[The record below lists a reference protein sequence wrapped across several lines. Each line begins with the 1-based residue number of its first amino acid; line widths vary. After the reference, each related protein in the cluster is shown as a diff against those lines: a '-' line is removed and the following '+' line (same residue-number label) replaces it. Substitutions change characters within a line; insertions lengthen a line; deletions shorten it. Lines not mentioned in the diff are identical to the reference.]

1 MRQKITAD
9 LKQAIKNQ
17 EQIKVS
23 VLRLLE
29 AALQNAEIKKNRE
42 KLTEDEVLKVIKSE
56 VKKREEAIQIYK
68 ENAKEDQAAK
78 ESSEV
83 EILKEYLPEQLSED
97 KIKEIVDKI
106 KQEQGIDDP
115 KDFGKLMGAVMKES
129 GGQADGGLV
138 KKLVTETLNE
148 DQK

>member
-148 DQK
+148 D